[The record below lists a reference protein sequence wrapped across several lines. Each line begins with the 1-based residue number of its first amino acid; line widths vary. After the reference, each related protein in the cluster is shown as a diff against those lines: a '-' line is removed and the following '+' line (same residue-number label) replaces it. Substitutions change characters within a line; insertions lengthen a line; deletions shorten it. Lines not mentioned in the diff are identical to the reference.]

1 MKSIIDV
8 TILCVSFNS
17 FISDSVTIKT
27 FFKAEEDVDFKNSKM
42 RVVVWDNS
50 TESKYIE
57 GNKLFALENNFSIF
71 GDGTN
76 HSLGRVYNTFLN
88 DIDAD
93 FLCLFDD
100 DSNITRDYLI
110 EVDSVIL
117 DFDISVAIPR
127 VFSQQ
132 GSMYSPAKLGIVRGV
147 HLDKID
153 TGFNCG
159 LTAITSGTLL
169 NVKNIKSS
177 HVFFDESLSFY
188 GVDTLFFLALKA
200 KKIPVYVFDVKMNH
214 NLSFFNEEPY
224 EVKKFRAKNLKNAN
238 IYIAKKRGLFFYLL
252 SVLYWNLFEL
262 KTMMLRLFRMLT
274 F

>member
-1 MKSIIDV
+1 MKPIIDV

-17 FISDSVTIKT
+17 FICDSVTIET
-27 FFKAEEDVDFKNSKM
+27 FLNAKKNINLNNSKM

-57 GNKLFALENNFSIF
+57 ENKVFAREKNISIF
-71 GDGTN
+71 GDGEN
-76 HSLGRVYNTFLN
+76 HSLGWVYNIFLN
-88 DIDAD
+88 DIKVD

-127 VFSQQ
+127 VFSQL
-132 GSMYSPAKLGIVRGV
+132 GSMYSPAKLGIVRGI
-147 HLDKID
+147 HLDKIN
-153 TGFNCG
+153 TGFHYG

-177 HVFFDESLSFY
+177 QVFFDESLSFY
-188 GVDTLFFLALKA
+188 GVDTLFFLALKT
-200 KKIPVYVFDVKMNH
+200 KKIPVYVFEAEMPH
-214 NLSFFNEEPY
+214 NLSFFNEEPH
-224 EVKKFRAKNLKNAN
+224 EVKKFRAKNLKNSN

-252 SVLYWNLFEL
+252 SLLYWNLFEL
-262 KTMMLRLFRMLT
+262 KAIISRFFRMLT